1 MKLTIITIFCL
12 LSLPSF
18 AQKDR
23 FVNLAASGN
32 FNFTTHGFGTNDAG
46 AGLGLTASFFPQHK
60 LQLLAETGAEM
71 FFGSK
76 ELIINPK
83 GRENKDPVI
92 YSIKAGPQLFIS
104 KNIALSVTYGPYL
117 HSIETAGFTND
128 FGFRFGITGFSGKKK
143 RFVTKLFMTEIPKDY
158 DIRYFGFGV
167 GYRFY

>member
-1 MKLTIITIFCL
+1 MKLTIITIFYL

-18 AQKDR
+18 AQNDR
-23 FVNLAASGN
+23 PVNLAVTGN

-46 AGLGLTASFFPQHK
+46 LGLGLNASFFPGHK
-60 LQLLAETGAEM
+60 LQLLAEANAES

-76 ELIINPK
+76 EFIINPQ
-83 GRENKDPVI
+83 GRENKAPVI
-92 YSIKAGPQLFIS
+92 YSIKAGPKFFIS

-117 HSIETAGFTND
+117 HSIEAAGFTNN
-128 FGFRFGITGFSGKKK
+128 FGFKFGITGFSGKKK

-158 DIRYFGFGV
+158 DIQYFGFGV